1 MKKFLDIILL
11 PESLYRKITGKKLTL
26 ILGILFVGILDIIF
40 AIVGNF
46 KTYFNS
52 EDLSKL
58 IYNTALV
65 ILLVVIIGALDV
77 IFFTVPMFDLFKRF
91 KKGERSAVSNESDL
105 FVRLAKIYIIAH
117 FLTLIP
123 QIAILLIYDNVI
135 RTLNLNSWLLYVAF
149 FIDFIIPL
157 WFSGA
162 IGRGVNVIYRFRT
175 IFGKLSYLILFVWN
189 YVLGN
194 ALSYVIS
201 NWVIPLLKI

>member
-123 QIAILLIYDNVI
+123 QIAILLYDNVI

-175 IFGKLSYLILFVWN
+175 IFGKLSYLILFIWN
-189 YVLGN
+189 YVLSN
-194 ALSYVIS
+194 ALSYAIT
-201 NWVIPLLKI
+201 NWIIPLFKI

>member
-175 IFGKLSYLILFVWN
+175 IFGKLSYLILFIWN
-189 YVLGN
+189 YVLSN
-194 ALSYVIS
+194 ALSYAIT
-201 NWVIPLLKI
+201 NWIIPLFKI

>member
-1 MKKFLDIILL
+1 MKKLLDIILL
-11 PESLYRKITGKKLTL
+11 PESLYRRITDKKLTL
-26 ILGILFVGILDIIF
+26 VLGILFVGIVDIVF

-46 KTYFNS
+46 RTYFS
-52 EDLSKL
+52 GEDLSKTVYNIALL
-58 IYNTALV
+58 ILF
-65 ILLVVIIGALDV
+65 VVIVGAMDV
-77 IFFTVPMFDLFKRF
+77 MFFTIPMFDLFKRF
-91 KKGERSAVSNESDL
+91 KKGEKSTISNEQGMY
-105 FVRLAKIYIIAH
+105 VKLAKIYVIAH
-117 FLTLIP
+117 FLILIP
-123 QIAILLIYDNVI
+123 QIVILLIYDNVI
-135 RTLNLNSWLLYVAF
+135 KTLNLNSWLLYVAF

>member
-105 FVRLAKIYIIAH
+105 FVRLAIIYIIAH

-135 RTLNLNSWLLYVAF
+135 RTLNLNSWLLYVV
-149 FIDFIIPL
+149 IIPL

-175 IFGKLSYLILFVWN
+175 IFGKLSYLILFIWN
-189 YVLGN
+189 YVLSN
-194 ALSYVIS
+194 ALSYAIT
-201 NWVIPLLKI
+201 NWIIPLFKI